1 MIRSASLT
9 WSSYKLAEL
18 PKSANL
24 AYLVPH
30 RVNPLGVEGTGS
42 KTEIGQ
48 FDMTSVVYQ
57 EVLIISGVRVWVDD
71 VPLALDL
78 DGCILACATRSHP

>member
-1 MIRSASLT
+1 
-9 WSSYKLAEL
+9 
-18 PKSANL
+18 
-24 AYLVPH
+24 VPH

-48 FDMTSVVYQ
+48 FDMTGIVDQ
-57 EVLIISGVRVWVDD
+57 EVLIISGVRVWGDD

-78 DGCILACATRSHP
+78 GGCILACATRLHP